1 VTIPLA
7 TVAAFAHHPRAGNLA
22 GVCVLDREPRD
33 DWMQSVASVMKHA
46 ETAFVWPSGDEF
58 AITWFTP
65 VCEVALCGHATLAA
79 AHVLAAR
86 GRWQESLRFTTRS
99 AGPLICLRNGEKY
112 VLDFPQRPARAVV
125 PPPGLEDA
133 LGTPYQWVGQNE
145 DDLLVFVDSEETV
158 RQLQPDLTSLA
169 EIEVRGVIVTAQARD
184 TDFVSRFFAPRF
196 GVPEDDVTGSA
207 HCALGP
213 FWATALGKQEMVGY
227 QASPRGGTVGVR
239 LVGDR
244 CHLLG
249 HAVTCWQGEWLADS
263 P

>member
-1 VTIPLA
+1 MSIPVA
-7 TVAAFAHHPRAGNLA
+7 TVAAFAQDIRAGNLA
-22 GVCVLDREPRD
+22 GVCVLDREPRN

-46 ETAFVWPSGDEF
+46 ETAFVWPEGDGF

-79 AHVLAAR
+79 AHVLATQN
-86 GRWQESLRFTTRS
+86 RWTSSIRFTTRS
-99 AGPLICLRNGEKY
+99 AGPLICRRDDDRY
-112 VLDFPQRPARAVV
+112 VLDFPQRPAHPMAA
-125 PPPGLEDA
+125 PPGLEA
-133 LGTPYQWVGQNE
+133 ILGTPFQWVGQNE
-145 DDLLVFVDSEETV
+145 DDLLVFVDSEEAV
-158 RQLQPDLTSLA
+158 RTLQPDLAALA
-169 EIEVRGVIVTAQARD
+169 QINVRGVIVTAQAKN

-213 FWATALGKQEMVGY
+213 FWATALGKREMVGY

-239 LVGDR
+239 LVDDR

-249 HAVTCWQGEWLADS
+249 HAITCWQGEWLADS